1 MRVIVDYSI
10 ACMDPKPSIEQT
22 TLDGLAK
29 QLRNDEGYVNISY
42 NKDCILY
49 TTSLLSK
56 HGEL

>member
-1 MRVIVDYSI
+1 MIVDYGI
-10 ACMDPKPSIEQT
+10 ACMNPKPSTEQT

-42 NKDCILY
+42 NKNCILY

>member
-1 MRVIVDYSI
+1 MIVDYSI
-10 ACMDPKPSIEQT
+10 ACMNPKPSTEQT

-42 NKDCILY
+42 NKNCILY
-49 TTSLLSK
+49 TTSLFSK